1 MLGVTTR
8 TLRQWDYEGKIKT
21 TRTAGGHRRIPLDEV
36 KRLQDDIQDEREG
49 ITICYCRCST
59 AKQSDNLDRQVGRVL
74 EKCAAEQWKPELYKE
89 IGSGLNDNRKEFKK
103 IIKRI
108 ADENVKRVVIEYQDR
123 LTRFGF
129 NTFVEYCKSFDVE
142 VVVLEDLE
150 EKEFEEEFAKDIVSL
165 VASYSARLYGRR
177 GGKNRAKKAKEMKE
191 NESI

>member
-8 TLRQWDYEGKIKT
+8 TLREWDYQGKIQC
-21 TRTAGGHRRIPLDEV
+21 TRTAGNHRRIPLDEIH
-36 KRLQDDIQDEREG
+36 RLQDYQEDTSEG

-74 EKCAAEQWKPELYKE
+74 EKCAEEQWKPELYKE

-108 ADENVKRVVIEYQDR
+108 SDENVKRVVIEYKDR

-142 VVVLEDLE
+142 VVVLEESE

-177 GGKNRAKKAKEMKE
+177 GGKNRAKKAKEKK
-191 NESI
+191 